1 MCLNLPVTF
10 TVVSLFNPVEEF
22 LELAN
27 RSMHV
32 SLLNLV
38 YLLQVLQWPK
48 KKKEEDVHE
57 LHSF

>member
-10 TVVSLFNPVEEF
+10 VSLFNPVEF

-48 KKKEEDVHE
+48 KRKEEEDVHE
-57 LHSF
+57 FHSF